1 MDKKN
6 GSRATGMT
14 SCLTKDYVDSH
25 PGSETD
31 TRVFTPPGYRWAQ
44 RTAGFLG
51 ARPIRENINA
61 CHLLADRLT
70 GSGTDPRN
78 LAACAR
84 GADAKQLGSR
94 QGDDDM
100 AKHETDIAAAAQ
112 AGQDVYY
119 SVTPR
124 YSGRRTVPTGFAIH
138 AQGTNLDGSAGI
150 SISTFIPSPLAGR
163 NLGMF
168 NDPATGRQVPTGSM
182 G

>member
-1 MDKKN
+1 
-6 GSRATGMT
+6 MT

-25 PGSETD
+25 SGSETD

-61 CHLLADRLT
+61 CHLLANQLT

-78 LAACAR
+78 LATCAR
-84 GADAKQLGSR
+84 GANAKQLGSQ
-94 QGDDDM
+94 QGDNNM
-100 AKHETDIAAAAQ
+100 AKYEADIAAAVQ

-124 YSGRRTVPTGFAIH
+124 YSGRRIRHPRTGDEPGRECWNIH
-138 AQGTNLDGSAGI
+138 QHFHFQHPGRPQPRHVQRPGHRSAGTDGI
-150 SISTFIPSPLAGR
+150 DGMTPAGR
-163 NLGMF
+163 TRRHR
-168 NDPATGRQVPTGSM
+168 DD
-182 G
+182 